1 MIEGLVEMS
10 ALSMA
15 ELPSPITTP
24 NEPIEVTTCRQFDLK
39 IARDAFVNCVQADGT
54 LLLREYVRAYE
65 ELCM

>member
-1 MIEGLVEMS
+1 MS
-10 ALSMA
+10 ALSMT
-15 ELPSPITTP
+15 EMPSPISTP
-24 NEPIEVTTCRQFDLK
+24 NEPVEVTTTTKTSRPFDLK